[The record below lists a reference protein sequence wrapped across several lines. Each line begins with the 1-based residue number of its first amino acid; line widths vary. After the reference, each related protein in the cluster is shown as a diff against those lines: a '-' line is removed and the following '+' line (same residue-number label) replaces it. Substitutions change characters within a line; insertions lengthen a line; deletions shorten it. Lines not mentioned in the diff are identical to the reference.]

1 MRIKFY
7 QIRDFNVPRK
17 FHFTQFATLNSH
29 DFKNLFFFIF
39 ICRKMIW
46 FTLPTFSSEQLVI
59 IAIKRLVDKVTFQTI
74 FKKITYSYKERYV
87 LALSNYKIRGE
98 YNI

>member
-1 MRIKFY
+1 
-7 QIRDFNVPRK
+7 
-17 FHFTQFATLNSH
+17 
-29 DFKNLFFFIF
+29 
-39 ICRKMIW
+39 MIW

-98 YNI
+98 Y